1 MNEMIWENSFALI
14 AMLASISFILAS
26 ISIGTSSDST
36 EDLETDLDNPE
47 DAERPEENQQ
57 KSLAKPERRLM
68 SSAPQQGG
76 LSLNLRS
83 PFKRRK
89 RRNGSH

>member
-1 MNEMIWENSFALI
+1 MYEMSWEDSFALI

-26 ISIGTSSDST
+26 ISIGTSADST

-47 DAERPEENQQ
+47 DAERPEENQ
-57 KSLAKPERRLM
+57 KESLAKPEIKLM
-68 SSAPQQGG
+68 SSLPQQRG
-76 LSLNLRS
+76 LSFNLRS
-83 PFKRRK
+83 PFKRNK